1 LKMLVLVFFA
11 VFSMGCEVSSEC
23 RLLKNHDH
31 VMTCMA
37 VRNNNLS
44 YCYRIK
50 DRDKQSL
57 CFARITKIR
66 DYCEEIKNKK
76 DRSFCYVMAQ

>member
-1 LKMLVLVFFA
+1 MKTLVLVFFV

-23 RLLKNHDH
+23 RLLKGGDH
-31 VMTCMA
+31 VMMCMST
-37 VRNNNLS
+37 RNNNIS

-50 DRDKQSL
+50 DRDKQSF

-66 DYCEEIKNKK
+66 DYCEEIKDKK
-76 DRSFCYVMAQ
+76 DKSFCYIITQ